1 MSIFRN
7 KGSDKKTVEYNYN
20 YYYDNDIDYDKI
32 KSILVEINKSQKT
45 ENRKNNKVRTI
56 IMKICNGM
64 LYSFKYLLCICIIYL
79 VWTSSQMNIGLTS
92 KIICTVF
99 AIVVAIGSFLSML
112 ESYDDNEKEVHKYY
126 DSNIGYIALVIAL
139 IALFKGA

>member
-7 KGSDKKTVEYNYN
+7 KKSDKKPVKYNYN
-20 YYYDNDIDYDKI
+20 FYYYNDIDYDKI

-45 ENRKNNKVRTI
+45 ENRKNNKVRTF
-56 IMKICNGM
+56 IMKLCNGI
-64 LYSFKYLLCICIIYL
+64 LYSFKYFLCIYTIYL
-79 VWTSSQMNIGLTS
+79 VWTNSQINIGLIS

-99 AIVVAIGSFLSML
+99 AVVVAIGSFLSML